1 MIKPDIKRICL
12 WSCPRNISTATMYS
26 FAQRRDT
33 KVYDEPLYGYYLKE
47 TNAAAYHPGAQEI
60 IDSMECD
67 GNKVVEMML
76 SNTEK
81 PVLFF
86 KNMTHHLLNLDTSFL
101 KEVTNVLL
109 TRDPRDMIPSFHQV
123 IKNPTMQDVGY
134 SAHTEIL
141 KELDKLNAETI
152 VLDSTETLKDPE
164 AKLKKLCDFIGIPF
178 EENMLHWESGP
189 LPEDGVWA
197 PHWYNN
203 VHNSTGFN
211 KYEPK
216 EKEVP
221 KQLKPLLEKCIPHYE
236 VLKQRS
242 I

>member
-47 TNAAAYHPGAQEI
+47 TNVAAYHPGAQEI

-67 GNKVVEMML
+67 GHKVVEMML

-123 IKNPTMQDVGY
+123 IKNTTMQDVGY

-178 EENMLHWESGP
+178 EENMLHWETGP

-221 KQLKPLLEKCIPHYE
+221 KQLKPLLEECIPHYE